1 MAAGLPHPSGAARP
15 GAGPAGARDRA
26 HPMPAALRIM
36 AVPMTLSRDQVA
48 HVAMLA
54 RLGLSEAEMERY
66 RGQLDA
72 ILAHVDR
79 LQQVDTSQVVE
90 TAQIGGLLNAWRED
104 ERGACLPQEA
114 ALGNAPR
121 RRGAF
126 FEVGA
131 IQE

>member
-1 MAAGLPHPSGAARP
+1 
-15 GAGPAGARDRA
+15 
-26 HPMPAALRIM
+26 
-36 AVPMTLSRDQVA
+36 MTLSRDQVA

-54 RLGLSEAEMERY
+54 RLGLSDEEMERY
-66 RGQLDA
+66 REQLDI

-79 LQQVDTSQVVE
+79 LQQVDTSQVTE

-104 ERGACLPQEA
+104 QRSECLPVEA
-114 ALGNAPR
+114 ALTNAPR
-121 RRGAF
+121 RRRDH